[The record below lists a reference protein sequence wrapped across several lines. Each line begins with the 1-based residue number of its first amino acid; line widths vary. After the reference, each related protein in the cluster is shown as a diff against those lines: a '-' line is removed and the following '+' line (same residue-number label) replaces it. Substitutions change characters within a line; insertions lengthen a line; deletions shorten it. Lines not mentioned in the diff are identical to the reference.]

1 MLEWF
6 VGRKICRSTDWH
18 GQLKSVYPSKNQKG
32 TLNLKGTTALYVRLS
47 FIHTAKLEKLMDV

>member
-1 MLEWF
+1 M
-6 VGRKICRSTDWH
+6 VYGKKNCRSTDWH

-32 TLNLKGTTALYVRLS
+32 TLNLKETIALYVRLS